1 MSDTTKIILVALDPG
16 PASQNAFTEA
26 LRLAASMRAKLVAV
40 SVTPRYEGNM
50 HRWAIDDV
58 DDQLSQP
65 FKRCLQEA
73 LRTAAEYSQP
83 LRVVHKVGNPAEEI
97 VTVAEEIGAG
107 LLLLGCP
114 RRAYVERVLLGRTI
128 ANVIDLSPCDV
139 LLIPEAVE
147 VGFSRML
154 VGCDGSQQ
162 SREAGQRALDLA
174 LAYGGKVHAVS
185 VMNVSVDQ
193 SLRYGVLDEA
203 RHKSSLAVHTL
214 AEQGMKL
221 GVQVTAAIRE
231 GTPFE
236 QLVAHCRENDMQL
249 IVLGSY
255 GRNSL
260 RRFLTGSVVERVAA
274 LSVKPILVVKRLLDN
289 GVRDSAFAENV
300 LAEQSV

>member
-1 MSDTTKIILVALDPG
+1 MGDITKIILVALDPG
-16 PASQNAFTEA
+16 SASRNALTEA
-26 LRLAASMRAKLVAV
+26 LRLAMSMRAKLVAV

-50 HRWAIDDV
+50 NRWAIDDV

-65 FKRCLQEA
+65 FKKCLHDA
-73 LRTAAEYSQP
+73 LLTAAEYDLP

-97 VTVAEEIGAG
+97 VTCAEEIGAG

-139 LLIPEAVE
+139 LLIPEEVE
-147 VGFSRML
+147 VGFARML

-203 RHKSSLAVHTL
+203 RHKSSLTVHAL
-214 AEQGMKL
+214 AEQGTKL
-221 GVQVTAAIRE
+221 GVVVTTAIRE
-231 GTPFE
+231 GSPHE
-236 QLVAHCRENDMQL
+236 QIVAYCLEKDVQL

-274 LSVKPILVVKRLLDN
+274 LSAKPMLVVKRLLEN
-289 GVRDSAFAENV
+289 GVRDSAFAEST
-300 LAEQSV
+300 LAEQTA

>member
-1 MSDTTKIILVALDPG
+1 MRDTTKILLVALDPSQ
-16 PASQNAFTEA
+16 ASENALTEA

-58 DDQLSQP
+58 DDQLSRP
-65 FKRCLQEA
+65 FKRCLQKA
-73 LRTAAEYSQP
+73 LHIAAEYSQP
-83 LRVVHKVGNPAEEI
+83 LRIVHRVGNPAEEI

-139 LLIPEAVE
+139 LLIPETVE
-147 VGFSRML
+147 VDFRRML
-154 VGCDGSQQ
+154 VGCDGSRQ

-214 AEQGMKL
+214 AEQGAKL
-221 GVQVTAAIRE
+221 GVVVTAAIRE
-231 GTPFE
+231 GRPYE
-236 QLVAHCRENDMQL
+236 QLVGHCLENDMQL
-249 IVLGSY
+249 IVLGSH

-289 GVRDSAFAENV
+289 GVRDSAFAESL
-300 LAEQSV
+300 LAEQSA

>member
-83 LRVVHKVGNPAEEI
+83 LRIVHKVGNPAEEI

-139 LLIPEAVE
+139 LLIPEEME
-147 VGFSRML
+147 VDFGRML